1 MIAEMLAVAEDKVGR
16 LENVNQELA
25 SQKSNLDDIVLK
37 LNETNKSLEAE
48 LKNSEYEKEMVKE
61 NVERLCV
68 TIQTLEESL
77 KDRESKVFKL
87 IVALIVSSFK
97 TVT

>member
-1 MIAEMLAVAEDKVGR
+1 MIAEMLATAQDNVAC
-16 LENVNQELA
+16 LENVIQELA

-48 LKNSEYEKEMVKE
+48 LKNSECEKEMVKE

-87 IVALIVSSFK
+87 IVVLIVSSFK